1 MHLQVPMTREHLGTT
16 SLATHEKNKR
26 LLGFEETIEYS
37 FFKTVILKTT
47 TCDMKN
53 CDILC
58 YILKT
63 CDVCYTCDIED

>member
-1 MHLQVPMTREHLGTT
+1 MTREHLGTT

-58 YILKT
+58 YI
-63 CDVCYTCDIED
+63 